1 MATAK
6 VKTVALSGS
15 TGLVGQALT
24 SLLISGGMTVLPL
37 VRKKSAN
44 ASAILMDVGSQ
55 KIEAE
60 KLEGVD
66 AVVHLAGE
74 NIGERWSTAKKKSIR
89 ESRVF
94 GTRLLCET
102 LARLSRKPSVLVC
115 ASATGFYGE
124 RGDEVLTED
133 SAAGEGFLA
142 DVCKEW
148 EAETHAAEAAGI
160 RVVRVRLGIVLA
172 PGGGALAKMLL
183 PFKLGVGGVLGSG
196 KQYWSWIELEDVI
209 GAIRHALV
217 TPSILG
223 AVNLTA
229 PTPATNRE
237 FTKALGKVL
246 GRPTILPAPSF
257 ALKMMMGEMAQ
268 ELLLTSTRAVPNVLQ
283 KTGYVFRY
291 PELDGALRH
300 AVGR

>member
-1 MATAK
+1 MAAAT

-15 TGLVGQALT
+15 TGLVGRALT
-24 SLLISGGMTVLPL
+24 PLLTSNGMMVRPL
-37 VRKKSAN
+37 VRKKSSD
-44 ASAILMDVGSQ
+44 ASAILMDVASQ

-74 NIGERWSTAKKKSIR
+74 NIGERWSAAKKKAIR
-89 ESRVF
+89 ESRVL

-102 LARLSRKPSVLVC
+102 LAKLSRKPSVLVC

-124 RGDEVLTED
+124 RGDEVLTENC
-133 SAAGEGFLA
+133 APGGGFLA

-148 EAETHAAEAAGI
+148 EAATQAAEAAGI

-196 KQYWSWIELEDVI
+196 NQFWSWIELDDVI
-209 GAIRHALV
+209 GAIRHALL
-217 TPSILG
+217 TPSISG

-237 FTKALGKVL
+237 FTKALGRVL
-246 GRPTILPAPSF
+246 SRPTILPAPAF
-257 ALKMMMGEMAQ
+257 ALKMMLGEMAK
-268 ELLLTSTRAVPNVLQ
+268 ELLLTSTRAVPDVLQ